1 MPAQGL
7 EIWENILKVN
17 RGPPPAPL
25 QGTPTAGGYVPSVMG
40 EASGANC
47 DPRPWS
53 TTESLC
59 FRTPA

>member
-1 MPAQGL
+1 MLAQGL

-25 QGTPTAGGYVPSVMG
+25 QGTPHSWWMCTFSHGRGLWG
-40 EASGANC
+40 NC